1 MNIVLKTLV
10 SSINRTF
17 PDAKEMDTLLQK
29 YFPDNRRESKLLAII
44 YQSGCVKQIVEGDYN
59 PDSINEA
66 VDTIAYDNF
75 LDTKAVQEALQIW
88 LDAYSHEKTAAEL
101 AKELE
106 EAKREL
112 ERMRQELSA
121 KDRELSSVKST
132 LSAEAPVQP
141 AAVPAE
147 PKKTAPTPAAAASPK
162 NENDIVS
169 DIISCV
175 ENVQLQLSDNY
186 NVQKKVVNNA
196 PDNDGIMFKLSE
208 KFFNR
213 TIIIGVEKITFMDD
227 SGKTSNLK
235 YTDIKKIITNHMGIM
250 LNPVLPRERMLF
262 AMGSHSETPYWKDIP
277 MKKQN
282 IGIGARGGTI
292 SKIIG
297 NIIGSIVTMYR
308 SQPIVEHADV

>member
-1 MNIVLKTLV
+1 M
-10 SSINRTF
+10 
-17 PDAKEMDTLLQK
+17 
-29 YFPDNRRESKLLAII
+29 
-44 YQSGCVKQIVEGDYN
+44 
-59 PDSINEA
+59 
-66 VDTIAYDNF
+66 
-75 LDTKAVQEALQIW
+75 
-88 LDAYSHEKTAAEL
+88 
-101 AKELE
+101 
-106 EAKREL
+106 
-112 ERMRQELSA
+112 
-121 KDRELSSVKST
+121 
-132 LSAEAPVQP
+132 
-141 AAVPAE
+141 
-147 PKKTAPTPAAAASPK
+147 
-162 NENDIVS
+162 
-169 DIISCV
+169 

>member
-1 MNIVLKTLV
+1 MNIVLKSLV
-10 SSINRTF
+10 SSINHSF
-17 PDAKEMDTLLQK
+17 PDAKEMDRLLQEH
-29 YFPDNRRESKLLAII
+29 FPDNRRETKLLAII
-44 YQSGCVKQIVEGDYN
+44 YQSGCVKQIVDGDYN

-75 LDTKAVQEALQIW
+75 LDNKAVQEALQIW

-121 KDRELSSVKST
+121 KEQELSNVKSAPAAIT
-132 LSAEAPVQP
+132 PSEPPKAAEPVKEAPPP
-141 AAVPAE
+141 APA
-147 PKKTAPTPAAAASPK
+147 PKG
-162 NENDIVS
+162 ENDTFS
-169 DIISCV
+169 EIIACV

-186 NVQKKVVNNA
+186 TVHKKAINNA
-196 PDNDGIMFKLSE
+196 PGTDGVMFKLNE

-213 TIIIGVEKITFMDD
+213 TIVIGIEKITFMDD
-227 SGKTSNLK
+227 SGKTSSLK
-235 YTDIKKIITNHMGIM
+235 YADIKKIITNHMGIM

-262 AMGSHSETPYWKDIP
+262 AMGSHSEAPYWKDIP

-297 NIIGSIVTMYR
+297 NIISNIVSMYR
-308 SQPIVEHADV
+308 SKPIVEHADV

>member
-1 MNIVLKTLV
+1 
-10 SSINRTF
+10 
-17 PDAKEMDTLLQK
+17 MDTLLQK
-29 YFPDNRRESKLLAII
+29 YFPDNRRERKLLAII
-44 YQSGCVKQIVEGDYN
+44 YQSGCVKQIFQGDYN

-75 LDTKAVQEALQIW
+75 LDAKAVQEALQIW
-88 LDAYSHEKTAAEL
+88 LDAYSPEKTAAEL

-121 KDRELSSVKST
+121 KDRELSGVKST

-147 PKKTAPTPAAAASPK
+147 PKKTAPATAAAASPK

-175 ENVQLQLSDNY
+175 ENVQLQLIDNY

>member
-1 MNIVLKTLV
+1 
-10 SSINRTF
+10 
-17 PDAKEMDTLLQK
+17 
-29 YFPDNRRESKLLAII
+29 
-44 YQSGCVKQIVEGDYN
+44 
-59 PDSINEA
+59 
-66 VDTIAYDNF
+66 
-75 LDTKAVQEALQIW
+75 
-88 LDAYSHEKTAAEL
+88 
-101 AKELE
+101 
-106 EAKREL
+106 
-112 ERMRQELSA
+112 MRQELSA

-147 PKKTAPTPAAAASPK
+147 PKKTAPAAAASPK

>member
-1 MNIVLKTLV
+1 M
-10 SSINRTF
+10 
-17 PDAKEMDTLLQK
+17 
-29 YFPDNRRESKLLAII
+29 
-44 YQSGCVKQIVEGDYN
+44 QIVEGDYN

-75 LDTKAVQEALQIW
+75 LDAKAVQEALQIW

-147 PKKTAPTPAAAASPK
+147 PKKTAPAPAAAASPK

-196 PDNDGIMFKLSE
+196 PDNDGIIFKLSE